1 MRGRRGAIEHSLGK
15 GLVVGPEEVEKRIR
29 VGVDIELHLPLFH
42 NLRHVSASVRR
53 AGRDERTSNPAS
65 EIRSSIS
72 NLLLSAWFLMMAT
85 VRGDLDT
92 GLFRRGVVGTS
103 PGERAGEAGADIV
116 G

>member
-1 MRGRRGAIEHSLGK
+1 MRGRRGATEHSLGK

-53 AGRDERTSNPAS
+53 TGRDERTSNPAS

-72 NLLLSAWFLMMAT
+72 NLLLSAWFLIIAT
-85 VRGDLDT
+85 VRVGLDA
-92 GLFRRGVVGTS
+92 GLFKTEPGRTS
-103 PGERAGEAGADIV
+103 PGA
-116 G
+116 